1 MSVSLWTR
9 ILLSAILIGWSVLSY
24 GLVRGAMEDVLPGA
38 GDVLADIVM
47 TMLLMVPM
55 LFLTPLWFLS
65 SLSQHSRAR
74 KRRSQGECCEC
85 GHPLGVG
92 FDQPCPECGSGQKPK
107 PIEVRRLVLG
117 CLIIWLAAGL
127 IGSSITETI
136 ARLDEHS
143 FIHAHEHGVF
153 HPESRSRA
161 WPLWGSLK
169 WDEATRTATG
179 SFLNGRSSF
188 LDFSSG
194 L

>member
-92 FDQPCPECGSGQKPK
+92 FDQPCPECGSDQRLK
-107 PIEVRRLVLG
+107 PIETRRLVVS
-117 CLIIWLAAGL
+117 CLIIWLCAGL
-127 IGSSITETI
+127 IGSGITETI
-136 ARLDEHS
+136 ARMDEKS
-143 FIHAHEHGVF
+143 FIHAHEHGLF
-153 HPESRSRA
+153 HPKSRSRA

-169 WDEATRTATG
+169 WDEATRSAKG
-179 SFLNGRSSF
+179 SFLEGRSSF
-188 LDFSSG
+188 LDFSTG